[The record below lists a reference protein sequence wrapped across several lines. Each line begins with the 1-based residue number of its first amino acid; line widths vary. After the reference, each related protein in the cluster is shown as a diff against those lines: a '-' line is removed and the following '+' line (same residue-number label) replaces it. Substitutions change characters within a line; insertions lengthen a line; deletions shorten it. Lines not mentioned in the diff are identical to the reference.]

1 MLEIVIAAII
11 SFIGTNIDDIFI
23 NTLFFAQADTQHKI
37 RSVII
42 GKYFGM
48 GTLVLL
54 SLLGAYGLQF
64 VPQQY
69 IGLLGLIPIVLGVR
83 ELIKAQR
90 AKRVSA
96 KEKLEN
102 QSEPSRGMALNV
114 ALVTMA
120 NGADNIGVYIPLF
133 ASYSVVQ
140 MLAVVAI
147 FALMIALWC
156 VLGKKLADMP
166 LLRSFLLKY
175 KHIIVPAV
183 FIFLG
188 IYIFARSGLLG

>member
-166 LLRSFLLKY
+166 FLRSFLLKY